1 MLQLKAF
8 DFASVDTDR
17 VSKDMAANGVSA
29 SNDWQ
34 GRYNHIDQILE
45 RPGPRTDE
53 SFGAG
58 DTVSTLFQL
67 SRSQMSANRRTR
79 ASLHIHV
86 GQGIPQK
93 PM

>member
-1 MLQLKAF
+1 MTQQFQAF
-8 DFASVDTDR
+8 NLASVDTDR

-45 RPGPRTDE
+45 QPGPRTDE

-58 DTVSTLFQL
+58 DTVSTSFQL
-67 SRSQMSANRRTR
+67 SRSQMRANWRTGV
-79 ASLHIHV
+79 SLLV
-86 GQGIPQK
+86 GQGVPQK